1 MSTTSNPKRKAA
13 TILSLGVLCASIF
26 TAGIAGATE
35 PSPATPTTPTT
46 VTSSL
51 VDESPSTDSSPLE
64 PGTLDADEDAFS
76 DWEPTEEEIAEINAE
91 VAELTEALTEAGISF
106 TIETDEFG
114 LQYPEWAEADDEQAW
129 EILEDVFGDMLID
142 DTDFDDTD
150 FDWQPT
156 ADEVAEINA
165 EIAKEVEALEAAGVA
180 ITMETD
186 EFGISFPTWDENDDE
201 TAMAVFDELYGPFED
216 FDDAD
221 FEDFDFEDA
230 DFEDADFDDFDFD
243 DFDFDDAD
251 FDDADFDDADW
262 EPAAKNIAEINEL
275 IKSEIKALT
284 DAGISFTL
292 ETDEFGFEYPMWDAT
307 DDDAAWD
314 ALESLWEAEFEL
326 VDGDAA
332 GE

>member
-1 MSTTSNPKRKAA
+1 MSTTCNPKRKAA

-91 VAELTEALTEAGISF
+91 VAKLTEALTEAGVSF

-142 DTDFDDTD
+142 DTDFADTGFDDAD

-156 ADEVAEINA
+156 ANEVAEINA
-165 EIAKEVEALEAAGVA
+165 EIAKEVEALEAAGVT

-186 EFGISFPTWDENDDE
+186 EFGISFPMWDESDDE
-201 TAMAVFDELYGPFED
+201 AAMAVFDQLYGPFED

-221 FEDFDFEDA
+221 FEDFDF
-230 DFEDADFDDFDFD
+230 
-243 DFDFDDAD
+243 
-251 FDDADFDDADW
+251 DDADW
-262 EPAAKNIAEINEL
+262 EPTAEEVAEINEL

-284 DAGISFTL
+284 DAGITFTL
-292 ETDEFGFEYPMWDAT
+292 ETDEVGFEYPMWDEA
-307 DDDAAWD
+307 DEDAAWE
-314 ALESLWEAEFEL
+314 ALEALWEAEFEL